1 MNNAVVRQRR
11 LLNLFSKQ
19 DKKAILI
26 NGHGHT
32 IGPEKNVPP
41 NVAILFL
48 AESGKCM
55 DIGTS
60 LGIQNKF
67 FTSKQKFK
75 NFLTGGRGPRNNKHY
90 HHVTDILAR
99 TSLEGN
105 KYLNMNIHLTPNTNF
120 KTMGYVK
127 KIPTR
132 PTRENVKLKHLASTN
147 FNKGAHQLSNIIAK
161 LGNGIYV
168 VSACRSIPEEESN
181 RFLLNIVPSEFPT
194 TALKRLPRGTPISS
208 AIIAQPIR
216 SARKGVKSGGMLS
229 PVGKFTRKKNQN
241 RRNYNNAYEIRRR
254 LLSGNSK
261 RRGNIP
267 ASLSRVAPKLLNQLK
282 KVSSTNSSTKLR
294 SGLVPKELKKK
305 KTE

>member
-1 MNNAVVRQRR
+1 MNAVVRQQK
-11 LLNLFSKQ
+11 LLNLYNKQ
-19 DKKAILI
+19 GKKAILI

-32 IGPEKNVPP
+32 VGPIKNVPP

-55 DIGTS
+55 DIETS

-67 FTSKQKFK
+67 FTSRKKFL
-75 NFLTGGRGPRNNKHY
+75 NFLTGGRGPKQNKHY
-90 HHVTDILAR
+90 HHVTDILAK

-105 KYLNMNIHLTPNTNF
+105 TYLNMNIHLTPNKNF

-132 PTRENVKLKHLASTN
+132 PTREQVKLKHLASTN
-147 FNKGAHQLSNIIAK
+147 FNKGTHRLSNIITK

-181 RFLLNIVPSEFPT
+181 RFLLNIAPKEFPT
-194 TALKRLPRGTPISS
+194 TARKRLPRGTPISS
-208 AIIAQPIR
+208 AIIAQPTH
-216 SARKGVKSGGMLS
+216 SARKGVKSGEMLS
-229 PVGKFTRKKNQN
+229 PVGKFTRNKGNNIGNYKKAQ
-241 RRNYNNAYEIRRR
+241 EIRSK
-254 LLSGNSK
+254 LLQGTGT
-261 RRGNIP
+261 RGNTP
-267 ASLSRVAPKLLNQLK
+267 ASLSRFAPGLLNHLK
-282 KVSSTNSSTKLR
+282 KVSSTNSSMKLR

-305 KTE
+305 KTK